1 MYTFSG
7 VEDLAVILIK
17 TELSLRN
24 ERDIGFFRV
33 FDENGPAKPADLP
46 VKFPDTR
53 QPERARDGET
63 AASPVF
69 RRHVQAV

>member
-24 ERDIGFFRV
+24 ERDIRLFRAFEETGRV
-33 FDENGPAKPADLP
+33 HRAGNP
-46 VKFPDTR
+46 VKFPDAR
-53 QPERARDGET
+53 QGTDARGGQT
-63 AASPVF
+63 AASRF
-69 RRHVQAV
+69 YLRHIQAG

>member
-24 ERDIGFFRV
+24 ERDIRLFLV
-33 FDENGPAKPADLP
+33 FDETGPVHHAGSP
-46 VKFPDTR
+46 VKFPDAR
-53 QPERARDGET
+53 QGADARGGPT
-63 AASPVF
+63 AANRF
-69 RRHVQAV
+69 YLHHIQAG

>member
-7 VEDLAVILIK
+7 VEDLAVFLIK

-33 FDENGPAKPADLP
+33 IDENGPPQAADLP
-46 VKFPDTR
+46 VKFPDAR
-53 QPERARDGET
+53 QHARPRDGET

-69 RRHVQAV
+69 RCYIQAV